1 MTIKELME
9 NKLYDEDEQIVILF
23 GDVNCPNRPYTG
35 RLSEIPNEL
44 HDKNIESISA
54 MGELRRNRWHLN
66 QYGWTEIWIEEEQFI
81 DRLQVQWEDWRIKM
95 KDVTIISVEE
105 KEDLVKNASLAM
117 AAMNMIMSKID
128 RVDGNNIII
137 DRNEWNSLAWSV
149 KKLSEIILEPEE
161 SIQILSFLCFQ
172 R

>member
-1 MTIKELME
+1 
-9 NKLYDEDEQIVILF
+9 
-23 GDVNCPNRPYTG
+23 
-35 RLSEIPNEL
+35 
-44 HDKNIESISA
+44 
-54 MGELRRNRWHLN
+54 
-66 QYGWTEIWIEEEQFI
+66 
-81 DRLQVQWEDWRIKM
+81 M

-161 SIQILSFLCFQ
+161 SIQILSFLCF
-172 R
+172 